1 LWARVVLEAPT
12 AYLTKLHAHQ
22 TVLQP
27 GGGYA
32 AHVDEHDVAIIVI
45 SGTIRTAEQDI
56 GPRGIVFFPAG
67 EPHGMHNP
75 GLETAHY
82 LVFEFHAP
90 GRSEGTRIGRSAD
103 HSADHWRIWVR
114 FKNILRKQKRAVQ
127 LKRWIENRIK
137 RLKR

>member
-1 LWARVVLEAPT
+1 MSMSTTLRSSSFPEPF
-12 AYLTKLHAHQ
+12 
-22 TVLQP
+22 
-27 GGGYA
+27 G
-32 AHVDEHDVAIIVI
+32 
-45 SGTIRTAEQDI
+45 RAERDI

-67 EPHGMHNP
+67 ELHGMHNP

-114 FKNILRKQKRAVQ
+114 VKNILRKQKRAVQ